1 MKTLGV
7 DPMPGIGKVAMRKYG
22 VKTVEG
28 FFGLN
33 LTKKLFSTDSTF
45 NIAAFGVLL
54 ITAFLYAM
62 FW

>member
-1 MKTLGV
+1 LEGNND
-7 DPMPGIGKVAMRKYG
+7 DPKGI
-22 VKTVEG
+22 
-28 FFGLN
+28 N